1 MMKVNELLNLVN
13 ERGASDLH
21 LIVGFP
27 PTLRV
32 EGVLFPVPNEGV
44 LTSVELNQ
52 MVKESL
58 NEERIK
64 QFQTNREL
72 DFSLSIPGKARFRV
86 NAYFQEGSPALSF
99 RRIPLSIPDLA
110 SLGLPKSA
118 TSLVNLK
125 QGLVLVTGPTGHG
138 KSTTLASMIN
148 AINLSRAEHIIT
160 VEDPVEFQFPTAKSL
175 VSQRELGSDTMVWDA
190 ALRAILREDPN
201 VVLVGEMRD
210 FETVAST
217 MTVAETGHLVFSTLH
232 TNSAAQTVDRIIDV
246 FPKEQQ
252 GQARSQ
258 LASTLEAV
266 ISLRLA
272 PGISGGRVL
281 VYEVM
286 LGTAAIRTSIREA
299 KTHLIANIITTSS
312 ELGMV
317 SLDMCL
323 AEKVKNGIISFEV
336 AQSYSLN
343 PAELARLVKN

>member
-1 MMKVNELLNLVN
+1 MTINELLNLVN

-21 LIVGFP
+21 LIAGFP

-32 EGVLFPVPNEGV
+32 DGVLFSIPGESV
-44 LTSVELNQ
+44 LTADEILLSLKE
-52 MVKESL
+52 MV
-58 NEERIK
+58 NEARLKFFLEK
-64 QFQTNREL
+64 REL
-72 DFSLSIPGKARFRV
+72 DFSLEVAGKARFRI
-86 NAYFQEGSPALSF
+86 NAYFQEGSCALSF
-99 RRIPLSIPDLA
+99 RRIPLNIPEL
-110 SLGLPKSA
+110 STLGLPKSA

-138 KSTTLASMIN
+138 KSTTLAAMIN

-160 VEDPVEFQFPTAKSL
+160 VEDPIEFQFPTAKSI
-175 VSQRELGSDTMVWDA
+175 VSQRELGSDTLVWSDS
-190 ALRAILREDPN
+190 LRAILREDPN

-210 FETVAST
+210 YETVASA

-246 FPKEQQ
+246 FPQAQQ

-266 ISLRLA
+266 VSLRLIPA
-272 PGISGGRVL
+272 VAGGRTL
-281 VYEVM
+281 AYELM
-286 LGTAAIRTSIREA
+286 TGSPAIKTSIREA
-299 KTHLIANIITTSS
+299 KTHLINNIITTSS

-323 AEKVKNGIISFEV
+323 AEKVKNGVITFEV
-336 AQSYSLN
+336 AQAYSLS
-343 PAELARLVKN
+343 PAELSRLVKN